1 VSVCV
6 LGTRVDPAK
15 TAEPIAGCFKMG
27 RRLVCPEGTIS
38 GVQISPTGRGTF
50 ERGDVELPPR
60 TLLNSVLIAQ
70 LLKQSGFTFN
80 LPSEKN
86 PPPTR
91 CGLSSDFFDH
101 EKSVPYKSFDFDTWR
116 AG

>member
-38 GVQISPTGRGTF
+38 EVEISPTGRGTF
-50 ERGDVELPPR
+50 ERGDVELPPHA
-60 TLLNSVLIAQ
+60 V
-70 LLKQSGFTFN
+70 KQRSNCPAAEAVGFHF
-80 LPSEKN
+80 E
-86 PPPTR
+86 
-91 CGLSSDFFDH
+91 SSQ
-101 EKSVPYKSFDFDTWR
+101 
-116 AG
+116 